1 MAELEVDGP
10 TVQVRAQPVH
20 GPAWISTL
28 DRTAPLQP
36 ISVSSRYVAAR
47 LLVMVGDVP
56 VGMAT
61 VRLDHGHASA
71 EAVGRALTAQLGP
84 LRPVRRPPASAAPV
98 TAVVATR
105 GRANSL
111 ARCVR
116 SILAGDHP
124 AITVLVVDN
133 APDDDRTLH
142 AVQALADPRVRYI
155 REPRRG
161 ASVGRNRGLFE
172 ATTPVVLF
180 TDDDTEVDR
189 AWATRMAGAFA
200 QDPTL
205 ACVSGPVLAARLDT
219 EQERAAD
226 TALAWNKGFL
236 PRRFS
241 LQDPPPDSAI
251 FPFSPG
257 LFGIGANMAVRTEF
271 ARAAGGFDEALGP
284 GTPTHGGEDGEFMI
298 RLILAGHAVGY
309 EPGAL
314 LWHHHRVDGDSM
326 REQLRGYAVGLS
338 ALLTK
343 IALDKGARNA
353 ALKRLPAA
361 FAQMKVISE
370 READA
375 GAGMPEDTARLRV
388 GGTLRG
394 PGAYVFARRAVRR
407 AGGRVPSLSPARNV
421 PEPQPVSR

>member
-1 MAELEVDGP
+1 M
-10 TVQVRAQPVH
+10 QVRAQPVH

-61 VRLDHGHASA
+61 VRLDRGHASA

-84 LRPVRRPPASAAPV
+84 LRPVRRPPASPAPV

-205 ACVSGPVLAARLDT
+205 GLR
-219 EQERAAD
+219 ERAGARGAPGHRAG
-226 TALAWNKGFL
+226 TRRRHRAGLEQGL
-236 PRRFS
+236 PAPAGSACRTRRRIRRS
-241 LQDPPPDSAI
+241 SRSRRACSA
-251 FPFSPG
+251 S
-257 LFGIGANMAVRTEF
+257 ARTWPSAPSSRGPRAGSTRRS
-271 ARAAGGFDEALGP
+271 ARARP
-284 GTPTHGGEDGEFMI
+284 RT
-298 RLILAGHAVGY
+298 
-309 EPGAL
+309 
-314 LWHHHRVDGDSM
+314 
-326 REQLRGYAVGLS
+326 
-338 ALLTK
+338 
-343 IALDKGARNA
+343 A
-353 ALKRLPAA
+353 AK
-361 FAQMKVISE
+361 
-370 READA
+370 
-375 GAGMPEDTARLRV
+375 TA
-388 GGTLRG
+388 
-394 PGAYVFARRAVRR
+394 
-407 AGGRVPSLSPARNV
+407 SS
-421 PEPQPVSR
+421 